1 MKGTGGKT
9 GPVRTLILRSSLVE
23 YMNQHFFLCF
33 FFLVVF
39 FCGQTD
45 GVFDPLSPSPS
56 PSSMSFIS
64 LCFLCD
70 FFWRAGHDRMQ
81 KVVCVCVK
89 MSLGVVIKIRYNSF
103 FTEFVVLRVMFF
115 FGVWVFYVQS
125 AVFVIFF
132 WCFFFLLLRWRMQK
146 KSQWRLIGKSR
157 KRNCQKNPFSADKE
171 FAC

>member
-1 MKGTGGKT
+1 MVRLDDAQFEALFFLDSHFSEGVAWFFLPALFDSIVRMKGTGGKT

-70 FFWRAGHDRMQ
+70 FFLAGGSRSYA
-81 KVVCVCVK
+81 KVCVCVCEN
-89 MSLGVVIKIRYNSF
+89 V
-103 FTEFVVLRVMFF
+103 
-115 FGVWVFYVQS
+115 
-125 AVFVIFF
+125 
-132 WCFFFLLLRWRMQK
+132 
-146 KSQWRLIGKSR
+146 SR
-157 KRNCQKNPFSADKE
+157 RRN
-171 FAC
+171 